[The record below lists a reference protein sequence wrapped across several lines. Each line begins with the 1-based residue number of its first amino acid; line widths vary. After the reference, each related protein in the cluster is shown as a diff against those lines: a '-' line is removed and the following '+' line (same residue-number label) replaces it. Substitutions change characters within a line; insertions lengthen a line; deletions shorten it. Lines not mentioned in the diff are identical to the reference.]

1 MSEHRHIVDSAAQ
14 SLDALSRHVDGLK
27 EEHARLLRELSKY
40 QAIDTE
46 EGREFMKEPWCI
58 LPKSKDEWWVTIPKW
73 TGIHVGWLERS
84 TDTYNVF
91 TVNRYSRGIECQEE
105 QW

>member
-46 EGREFMKEPWCI
+46 EGREAEENSLGKGVQEH
-58 LPKSKDEWWVTIPKW
+58 L
-73 TGIHVGWLERS
+73 
-84 TDTYNVF
+84 
-91 TVNRYSRGIECQEE
+91 RGYADLQCF
-105 QW
+105 